1 MGPQALVSS
10 IMKENES
17 TAESVEGS
25 LQTAAGLGCHLG
37 EIPFGWTPEWSGG
50 GKMTSRSSC

>member
-17 TAESVEGS
+17 TAESVEGVS
-25 LQTAAGLGCHLG
+25 RQQLGLAVIWGKFLLDGPLSGLVG
-37 EIPFGWTPEWSGG
+37 ENDL
-50 GKMTSRSSC
+50 KV